1 MNNST
6 IVHIPLEQL
15 YHHPDNPRKDLG
27 DLTELADS
35 PVVKNDLGGIEMTD
49 KYIPLVRQLREKE
62 SRDNR
67 ALLDAAADAIEAL
80 CNHYQNAIVPPV
92 ALGQTVYAAIRPVF
106 SAEKPFVDEW
116 QVCGIQFDGEK
127 FYAVDRDFGVYE
139 VGDDY
144 CKLTRQEAE
153 IVLGQGVKL

>member
-1 MNNST
+1 M
-6 IVHIPLEQL
+6 
-15 YHHPDNPRKDLG
+15 K
-27 DLTELADS
+27 
-35 PVVKNDLGGIEMTD
+35 D

-106 SAEKPFVDEW
+106 SAEKPFVEEW
-116 QVCGIQFDGEK
+116 QVCGIQFNGEK
-127 FYAVDRDFGVYE
+127 YYAINKDFEIFE

-144 CKLTRQEAE
+144 CKLTRKEAE
-153 IVLGQGVKL
+153 LVLGQRVML